1 MAMSI
6 SKFLG
11 DRYILEDTDPDLYKI
26 RNVCYRS
33 GRVFSLTDQALSM
46 EPTHES
52 VASIFKDAKNVFV
65 RTMRKIHVNKD
76 GDVSINLK
84 DELTLANYSETHRL
98 LMADVN
104 SDDLSG
110 LKMNTAYIF
119 SLITII
125 ETKYLFGKNVDKY
138 TQDYKD
144 AIKLR
149 GMLINDFNT
158 GLNAI
163 RKKEPGFS
171 FIKFY
176 KESGYEDAVYK
187 FNTKLITNLSTAK
200 LVETV
205 FQNAVRLK
213 NFR

>member
-1 MAMSI
+1 
-6 SKFLG
+6 
-11 DRYILEDTDPDLYKI
+11 
-26 RNVCYRS
+26 
-33 GRVFSLTDQALSM
+33 
-46 EPTHES
+46 
-52 VASIFKDAKNVFV
+52 
-65 RTMRKIHVNKD
+65 
-76 GDVSINLK
+76 
-84 DELTLANYSETHRL
+84 
-98 LMADVN
+98 
-104 SDDLSG
+104 
-110 LKMNTAYIF
+110 
-119 SLITII
+119 LITII